1 MFPRREM
8 RRIIIRQAARRAA
21 LDGGLCAAT
30 SRWENRARD

>member
-8 RRIIIRQAARRAA
+8 RRIIIRRAA

>member
-21 LDGGLCAAT
+21 LDAAAFVPT
-30 SRWENRARD
+30 PRAGKTARD